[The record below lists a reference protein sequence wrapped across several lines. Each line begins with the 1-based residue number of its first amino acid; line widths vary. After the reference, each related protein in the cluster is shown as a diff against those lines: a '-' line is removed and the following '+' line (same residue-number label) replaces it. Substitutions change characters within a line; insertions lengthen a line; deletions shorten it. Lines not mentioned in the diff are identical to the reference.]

1 VSRARAGGGALTRRR
16 IAGHRRNADPAAH
29 DDAAKQRDWSLAVR
43 GENEIKRLDRHFGEL
58 LQELRIAQ
66 TGVQILF
73 AFLLGLA
80 FTPAFPHLSGGQQS
94 VYLATLAF
102 AAASAAVLI
111 APVSHHRM
119 VYRRRLRDDLVH
131 MTDRF
136 VRAGLVLMLIA
147 MVGAVDLAA
156 SFVLGPWAAAL
167 AGGIAAVFA
176 ICWYAVPLWR
186 RSRTVEDATD
196 PAAGPP
202 EDPHP

>member
-1 VSRARAGGGALTRRR
+1 VTRQADGGAGRRRRLAGHYRSGGVPAGG
-16 IAGHRRNADPAAH
+16 DPTE
-29 DDAAKQRDWSLAVR
+29 RWSLAVR
-43 GENEIKRLDRHFGEL
+43 GETAVRRLDRHFAEL

-80 FTPAFPHLSGGQQS
+80 FTPAFPHLSRAQHL

-119 VYRRRLRDDLVH
+119 VYRRRVRGDLVR

-136 VRAGLVLMLIA
+136 VRFGLVLLLIA

-156 SFVLGPWAAAL
+156 TFVVGSWAAAV
-167 AGGIAAVFA
+167 AAGIAAFFA
-176 ICWYAVPLWR
+176 LCWYGVPLWHRGRTPAPDPADAGRR
-186 RSRTVEDATD
+186 RSDR
-196 PAAGPP
+196 AA
-202 EDPHP
+202 